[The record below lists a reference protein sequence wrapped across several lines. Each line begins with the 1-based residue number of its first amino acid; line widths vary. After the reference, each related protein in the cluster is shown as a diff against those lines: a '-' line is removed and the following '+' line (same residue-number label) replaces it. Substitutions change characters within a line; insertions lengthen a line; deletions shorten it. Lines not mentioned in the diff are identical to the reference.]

1 MPTYLIP
8 IQYILTD
15 ADNPVDLTALPAA
28 EAIERIKQTYGY
40 WGPLLDVRIED
51 GVAIIDLP
59 EERSH
64 KAGAALDKIQQAARA
79 SRSGRYQQ
87 AVTLYED
94 ALKVLPQHTE
104 ARRELAMVQME
115 MGKTAAAK
123 QNLIRVLQLDP
134 KDAWAYLILGNLYF
148 KHERDLGSAE
158 RYYATAAGIAPGDT
172 YVLNS
177 YGSLLLERGR
187 YDEAKDLFERAI
199 AARPEHANPYFG
211 LAMAAVKQDDDEG
224 ALAALERMFDQPADP
239 DARSQP
245 VYAQARR
252 IYAGL
257 RGRRAERHAEEAR
270 VQLRAAMDAY
280 CARSGIEVQVRE
292 DAALPTIAKTELAW
306 RYHRPYHV
314 ILHARGG
321 AESHVVAHEFE
332 HILLDEALRAAGA
345 NRLYAT
351 SPETEGRALG
361 AVDKELRKIRERQ
374 RIPPDKAEQYALRLV
389 RGLCHQLLNMPLDL
403 FIEQRIA
410 AVYGA
415 LRDAQFVE
423 LARQMAENA
432 RLVTDAEGRDYIP
445 QRVWQANVAMTA
457 AFALFVDDLYGG
469 RTGYAAVYGPSG
481 LLPTGRKL
489 YSLFQDRADHYRPG
503 VEYELVDAWADELRL
518 RDWYKWLP
526 DEDTAQ
532 APAAD
537 QAPTIAEEDAAGAG
551 HRTAQQ
557 TIAMHDGG
565 PTNPDYLADPMVQMT
580 ATMYMLGAL
589 ERFSG
594 MDARQ
599 DPGGGIRDRHAGPG
613 RHQLHRRRP
622 AVHAQDPAGRAV
634 QRAAAAVPAVC
645 GVQACQAGVRHQD
658 PARRRL
664 PTGKGDVRQ
673 GYTGLTTSWKY
684 RKG

>member
-1 MPTYLIP
+1 M
-8 IQYILTD
+8 
-15 ADNPVDLTALPAA
+15 
-28 EAIERIKQTYGY
+28 
-40 WGPLLDVRIED
+40 
-51 GVAIIDLP
+51 AIIDLP
-59 EERSH
+59 DERSH

-115 MGKTAAAK
+115 LGKTAAAK

-148 KHERDLGSAE
+148 KNERDLGSAE

-177 YGSLLLERGR
+177 YGSLLLERSR

-199 AARPEHANPYFG
+199 AARPEHATPCFC
-211 LAMAAVKQDDDEG
+211 LAMAAVKQGDDEG

-239 DARSQP
+239 DARREP

-257 RGRRAERHAEEAR
+257 RSRRAERHAEAAKA
-270 VQLRAAMDAY
+270 QLRAAMDAY
-280 CARSGIEVQVRE
+280 RDSGIEVQVRE
-292 DAALPTIAKTELAW
+292 DAALATIAKTELAW
-306 RYHRPYHV
+306 RYPALSCN
-314 ILHARGG
+314 LHARGG
-321 AESHVVAHEFE
+321 RITRSCHEFE

-345 NRLYAT
+345 NRCT
-351 SPETEGRALG
+351 PRRPKPRAGVG
-361 AVDKELRKIRERQ
+361 AVDKELRRSGAAH
-374 RIPPDKAEQYALRLV
+374 PLDKAEQYALRLV

-432 RLVTDAEGRDYIP
+432 RLITDAEGRDYIP

-469 RTGYAAVYGPSG
+469 RTGYAS
-481 LLPTGRKL
+481 
-489 YSLFQDRADHYRPG
+489 
-503 VEYELVDAWADELRL
+503 
-518 RDWYKWLP
+518 
-526 DEDTAQ
+526 
-532 APAAD
+532 
-537 QAPTIAEEDAAGAG
+537 
-551 HRTAQQ
+551 
-557 TIAMHDGG
+557 
-565 PTNPDYLADPMVQMT
+565 
-580 ATMYMLGAL
+580 AL
-589 ERFSG
+589 
-594 MDARQ
+594 
-599 DPGGGIRDRHAGPG
+599 RHAP
-613 RHQLHRRRP
+613 HRP
-622 AVHAQDPAGRAV
+622 
-634 QRAAAAVPAVC
+634 
-645 GVQACQAGVRHQD
+645 QALFPV
-658 PARRRL
+658 
-664 PTGKGDVRQ
+664 
-673 GYTGLTTSWKY
+673 
-684 RKG
+684 